1 MQFKIALLKQQHA
14 EILSAV
20 AELTKLFAGSFEDAV
35 PQLGTARTTL
45 ERFLTVLNHKGIP
58 VAAVF

>member
-1 MQFKIALLKQQHA
+1 MVSPTRDERQALLQSKRALKMARSTHA
-14 EILSAV
+14 YV
-20 AELTKLFAGSFEDAV
+20 RGN
-35 PQLGTARTTL
+35 TAKFYEWL

>member
-1 MQFKIALLKQQHA
+1 MTAKSGLRL
-14 EILSAV
+14 
-20 AELTKLFAGSFEDAV
+20 DAV
-35 PQLGTARTTL
+35 QLRKGPPPHYPKVMIICGL